1 VLFAAGA
8 ALLFLGLCLLMI
20 DRINF
25 LKWAT
30 PFLVFVRNPISAYAS
45 SSILADVM
53 NTIPLNSGGQVFKL
67 KSFAYSR

>member
-1 VLFAAGA
+1 
-8 ALLFLGLCLLMI
+8 MI